1 VECAVL
7 IGPEYNANNGLV
19 YDLLQSLTIKGPAWT
34 WINMFQATRDG
45 QNAWKLLLNYYEGD
59 SAKTRGKQECY
70 DSILKAIYQGNR
82 RNFTFNN
89 YVTIHQQAHQDLARL
104 GEPVPENK
112 KVRDFLN
119 GITDPQ
125 CSNIKL
131 NVLSNMVFMNDF
143 AQTVN
148 YIASA
153 IDMTAQ
159 NTSTTARQISEYT
172 RNQNHNGNTRG
183 VFRGGRGRGRGRGR
197 GGRGRGHGRHGNRDD
212 ASLGSRNYTPQEWQN
227 LTAAEQREVYRQ
239 RDRLATARTI
249 AAAITESLS
258 NATNN
263 NQDDVSAITNPS
275 ASAPPDNTPTR
286 TMAPVNINNVSQALT
301 RRPTQANRTTGA

>member
-1 VECAVL
+1 
-7 IGPEYNANNGLV
+7 
-19 YDLLQSLTIKGPAWT
+19 
-34 WINMFQATRDG
+34 
-45 QNAWKLLLNYYEGD
+45 
-59 SAKTRGKQECY
+59 
-70 DSILKAIYQGNR
+70 
-82 RNFTFNN
+82 
-89 YVTIHQQAHQDLARL
+89 
-104 GEPVPENK
+104 
-112 KVRDFLN
+112 
-119 GITDPQ
+119 
-125 CSNIKL
+125 
-131 NVLSNMVFMNDF
+131 MVFMNDF

-153 IDMTAQ
+153 IDMTAK

-197 GGRGRGHGRHGNRDD
+197 GGRGRGRGRHGNCDD

-275 ASAPPDNTPTR
+275 ASAPPDNTPFE
-286 TMAPVNINNVSQALT
+286 PWPQ
-301 RRPTQANRTTGA
+301 